1 MRAGLWF
8 ACAASV
14 SIGLV
19 ACGDTPEDGPAPL
32 ALDLELQLTPMT
44 GSFDL
49 LTYNVAGLPGP
60 VARTDPERCMPLISP
75 LLASYDLVLVQ
86 EDFVYHQILRA
97 QVPHPFQSAPGSNAG
112 AVVNDGLNR
121 YSRYAFDEHELERV
135 RWVACH
141 GFRDHANDCLAT
153 KGFSRARTEL
163 ASGVHVEIYNHH
175 AEAGGSDED
184 EAVRA
189 AGFEQ
194 LAEHIVALGPDV
206 PLIVAGD
213 MNLHGGDPLDES
225 VLQAL
230 CERTGLRDACGELG
244 CPDSRRIDRVLL
256 RSSERVQLE
265 PVEWWLPPEFVDAG
279 GARLSDHRAVAV
291 RVRWT
296 LHAPAD

>member
-14 SIGLV
+14 SLGLL
-19 ACGDTPEDGPAPL
+19 ACGSAPEGEPDPLVLGP
-32 ALDLELQLTPMT
+32 ELQLAPTT
-44 GSFDL
+44 GTFDL

-60 VARTDPERCMPLISP
+60 VARTDPARCMPLISP

-86 EDFVYHQILRA
+86 EDFVYHQLLRA

-121 YSRYAFDEHELERV
+121 YSRYAFDELERV

-141 GFRDHANDCLAT
+141 GFHDHANDCLAT

-163 ASGVHVEIYNHH
+163 APGVHVEVYNHH
-175 AEAGGSDED
+175 AEAGGSEED

-194 LAEHIVALGPDV
+194 LAEHIAALGQDV

-225 VLQAL
+225 VLQEL
-230 CERTGLRDACGELG
+230 CERSGLRDACAQLG

-265 PVEWWLPPEFVDAG
+265 PVEWWLPSEFVDAHG
-279 GARLSDHRAVAV
+279 RRLSDHSAVAV

-296 LHAPAD
+296 LRTSD